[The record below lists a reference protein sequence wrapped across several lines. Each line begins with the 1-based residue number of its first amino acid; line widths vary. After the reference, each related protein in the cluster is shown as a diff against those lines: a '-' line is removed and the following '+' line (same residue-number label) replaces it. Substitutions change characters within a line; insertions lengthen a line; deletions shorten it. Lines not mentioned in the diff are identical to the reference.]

1 MDRKRVSAMVGV
13 PGAGSSSDERERGQI
28 LALFAGSF
36 LVLLLVTGLVV
47 DSGFAF
53 FQRRHAQNVSDL
65 ATIAGT
71 TVVAAD
77 YVDAVGGV
85 GGRVSSDVYAGIG
98 ASAQAN
104 GCTAAANCSWTAW
117 YIDTSQTRISAVT
130 NDSSALPAGTL
141 GVEVDVHWPTSTF
154 IVGPVTSALGM
165 QSLAIWD
172 VKTTAA
178 ALTVDSTTQVPPGV
192 MLPLALYGQSAESFT
207 AGDQYQITDAT
218 LNTPGNFGWLSWLG
232 AQDAGTLLASV
243 CSSNNPAF
251 SLPNWIDGTTGAKN
265 AGGTSQQDILAIED
279 CLNTYMEN
287 QVPVLIPVYDSITGT
302 GSGTQYHIIGV
313 VSMVITN
320 VNFGPAV
327 KSIQGTFQN
336 TYMFQPGVIPANA
349 PGTPPAPGSKFYYIG
364 LVH

>member
-1 MDRKRVSAMVGV
+1 MARV
-13 PGAGSSSDERERGQI
+13 PGNSTADRERGQI

-36 LVLLLVTGLVV
+36 LVLLLVTGLVI

-65 ATIAGT
+65 TTLAGT
-71 TVVAAD
+71 TVVAAN

-85 GGRVSSDVYAGIG
+85 GGRVSSDVYAAIG

-104 GCTAAANCSWTAW
+104 GCTSTANCSWTAW
-117 YIDTSQTRISAVT
+117 YIDASQAQLGVVH

-141 GVEVDVHWPTSTF
+141 GVQVDVHWPTSTF
-154 IVGPVTSALGM
+154 IVGPVTRALGLNA
-165 QSLAIWD
+165 LAIWD
-172 VKTTAA
+172 VRTTAA
-178 ALTVDSTTQVPPGV
+178 GLTNDTTDHVPPGV

-207 AGDQYQITDAT
+207 AGDEYDITDAT

-232 AQDAGTLLASV
+232 TQDAGTLLASV
-243 CSSNNPAF
+243 CQSNNPAF
-251 SLPNWIDGTTGAKN
+251 DLPTMMDGSTGAKN
-265 AGGTSQQDILAIED
+265 AGGTSQQIQAIED
-279 CLNTYMEN
+279 CLNEYADN
-287 QVPVLIPVYDSITGT
+287 QVPVLIPVYDYTTGT

-313 VSMVITN
+313 VSMVITS

-336 TYMFQPGVIPANA
+336 TYQFQPGTIPANA